1 MLPAETGL
9 TRMPCALGKGHKLDH
24 GAIAANKEM
33 RGHFHA
39 ADLAEVRVR
48 IPVERIREQ
57 SLDFRPIELTRWETN
72 PVDDDHGWVGTIGSG
87 ILIRAGA
94 LHRRLQQTGGFVD
107 SE

>member
-1 MLPAETGL
+1 
-9 TRMPCALGKGHKLDH
+9 MPCALGKGHKLDH
-24 GAIAANKEM
+24 GTVAANKKM
-33 RGHFHA
+33 RGHFHT

-57 SLDFRPIELTRWETN
+57 RLDFRSTELTRWETN
-72 PVDDDHGWVGTIGSG
+72 SVDDDHGWVGTIWSR
-87 ILIRAGA
+87 ILIRTGA